1 MPSTTRPDG
10 AVIRYEVD
18 RVGEDRWLTLLH
30 GGLVA
35 SDTWRLQ
42 RPDLDLGIQHCN
54 LITVDLRGQ
63 GESTVGDGDLT
74 IERAAGDVLAVWDEL
89 GIEAGTVCGFSMGGM
104 VALELVRL
112 APERVDGIIIESS
125 PFGLGDDE
133 RDAFRQR
140 ADRTRTS
147 GITDDDVQ
155 QLVDR
160 ALSEPFR
167 ERQPEIAR
175 RYENAIAAR
184 DPQSLAAVFDAIA
197 AWRYEG
203 PTGDELPPALLVF
216 GAIDHAVG
224 RPHAERLSKLL
235 AKAELVELPDTGH
248 TVHLENALAFNH
260 LVGQFMLHRL
270 EQPLYDDFS

>member
-18 RVGEDRWLTLLH
+18 RVDEDRWLTLLH

-35 SDTWRLQ
+35 SETWRLQ
-42 RPDLDLGIQHCN
+42 RPELDLGIQHCN
-54 LITVDLRGQ
+54 LIVIDLRGQ
-63 GESTVGDGDLT
+63 GESTIGDGDLT
-74 IERAAGDVLAVWDEL
+74 VERAAEDVLAVWDEL
-89 GIEAGTVCGFSMGGM
+89 GLDAGTVCGFSMGGM

-112 APERVDGIIIESS
+112 APDRVDGIIIESS
-125 PFGLGDDE
+125 PFGLNDDE

-147 GITDDDVQ
+147 GITDDDAQ
-155 QLVDR
+155 QLVER

-167 ERQPEIAR
+167 ERQPEIVQQ
-175 RYENAIAAR
+175 YEKAIAAR
-184 DPQSLAAVFDAIA
+184 DQKSLAAVFDAIA
-197 AWRYEG
+197 AWRYDG
-203 PTGDELPPALLVF
+203 PTGAELPPALLIF
-216 GAIDHAVG
+216 GALDHAVG
-224 RPHAERLSKLL
+224 RPHAERLLKLF
-235 AKAELVELPDTGH
+235 AEAQLVELPDNGH